1 MKTTL
6 AILFMLAAAGAAS
19 AAQPATAP
27 APSALRQPAQQQQPP
42 QSQPPSPPQ
51 QASPARPGRQ
61 TYADRYSIL
70 TQRNVF
76 LRDRTRG
83 SSRSTTGPTTST
95 SSTQPSRRS
104 PEETLLLRGIVVEQG
119 EVRAYFE
126 DVVNSRIVRVGQ
138 GDAIARG
145 RIASIDLDIVE
156 YEPTTTTGGAAGGGA
171 AAPKRT
177 FVVVGHDLTGKVSA
191 LDGGATGEGGG
202 DASAATTGPVMPS
215 GVAGLN
221 PNDPNLTPEQ
231 KMKLRRA
238 MELKK

>member
-1 MKTTL
+1 MKYTFAT
-6 AILFMLAAAGAAS
+6 IVSLAACGFAVAA
-19 AAQPATAP
+19 AAAAAAAAPATRP
-27 APSALRQPAQQQQPP
+27 QQLERQSQQQQQPAR
-42 QSQPPSPPQ
+42 PPS
-51 QASPARPGRQ
+51 
-61 TYADRYSIL
+61 YAERYSIL
-70 TQRNVF
+70 TQRNIF
-76 LRDRTRG
+76 LKDRSRG
-83 SSRSTTGPTTST
+83 GSRNGSTTAPTTS
-95 SSTQPSRRS
+95 SASTQPARRS

-138 GDAIARG
+138 GDTIARG
-145 RIASIDLDIVE
+145 RIASIDLDLVE
-156 YEPTTTTGGAAGGGA
+156 YEPTGAGAGA
-171 AAPKRT
+171 KRT

-191 LDGGATGEGGG
+191 LDTGTSGEGG
-202 DASAATTGPVMPS
+202 DAAAAMATTGPVMPS

>member
-126 DVVNSRIVRVGQ
+126 DIANSTMVRVAE
-138 GDAIARG
+138 GDTIARG
-145 RIASIDLDIVE
+145 RIASIGLDAVE
-156 YEPTTTTGGAAGGGA
+156 YEPTKAAG
-171 AAPKRT
+171 APRT
-177 FVVVGHDLTGKVSA
+177 FVVVGNDLTGKISA
-191 LDGGATGEGGG
+191 LDSGSADGAGG
-202 DASAATTGPVMPS
+202 DAAMATTGPVMPS

-221 PNDPNLTPEQ
+221 PNDPNLTEEQ

>member
-1 MKTTL
+1 VNRALTGTVVL
-6 AILFMLAAAGAAS
+6 LLSACGFAS
-19 AAQPATAP
+19 AAATQPAPQP
-27 APSALRQPAQQQQPP
+27 AQPQPAQQSPQPSARP
-42 QSQPPSPPQ
+42 PRPPSY
-51 QASPARPGRQ
+51 S
-61 TYADRYSIL
+61 DRYSIL
-70 TQRNVF
+70 TQRNIF
-76 LRDRTRG
+76 LKDRSRG
-83 SSRSTTGPTTST
+83 GSRNGSTTGPTTS
-95 SSTQPSRRS
+95 SAATQPARRS

-126 DVVNSRIVRVGQ
+126 DIVNSRIVRVGQ

-145 RIASIDLDIVE
+145 RIASIDLDLVE
-156 YEPTTTTGGAAGGGA
+156 YEPTAAAAGA
-171 AAPKRT
+171 KRT

-191 LDGGATGEGGG
+191 LDAGMSGEGG
-202 DASAATTGPVMPS
+202 DAAMATTGPVMPS

>member
-1 MKTTL
+1 MKCVLTTVFL
-6 AILFMLAAAGAAS
+6 LFACGCPVAQAQPSANAAA
-19 AAQPATAP
+19 PTTRP
-27 APSALRQPAQQQQPP
+27 QQQP
-42 QSQPPSPPQ
+42 Q
-51 QASPARPGRQ
+51 QRPARPPS
-61 TYADRYSIL
+61 YSDRYSIL
-70 TQRNVF
+70 NQRNIF
-76 LRDRTRG
+76 LKDRSRG
-83 SSRSTTGPTTST
+83 GGSRNGSNPTTASA
-95 SSTQPSRRS
+95 STQPTRRS